1 MNGTYLITPYKEKDL
16 VKSLGARWD
25 PARRQWYVPQGLDLT
40 PFAAWLPADA
50 PPTAGDTVV
59 LPPTVAEVPAS
70 PGKGISLSQLLQG
83 VEITVSG
90 VFKEA
95 IWTTVEVVDVRLGG
109 GHVYLELSER
119 DANGVITA
127 KANATLWASR
137 AERLL
142 PEFERATGAQL
153 EPGIKLLVR
162 VRPVFK
168 SQYGFS
174 LDIDAIDPDYTLG
187 DLEARKRDIRERLQR
202 EGLWQRNRQLPA
214 PWDFHHVLVIAP
226 EGGAGLQDF
235 QAEAQRLQAY
245 GVCQFTYVFSRFQGE
260 GAAAQIRHELLA
272 ALENISVNHPW
283 LPDAVAI
290 IRGGGAVNDLAWLND
305 YELARAVCE
314 LEIPVLTGIGH
325 ERDNTLLDEVAHTR
339 FDTPSKVIAGIERTL
354 LQRVQETR
362 ALWTDIRQGATQQLE
377 AVGRAVQRQFDGVQ
391 ADARQQIARARH
403 QSEQLESFIK
413 LQAAHTLRL
422 AADHIERDI
431 ADVQHLARQQLEQA
445 RRGVPV
451 LMHSVET
458 DARRTLHHAR
468 EHSQALMREITGQG
482 PTKTL
487 QRGFALVRDT
497 DGRAITSAQNSPA
510 NITITFRDGQRAATL
525 APTTAP

>member
-25 PARRQWYVPQGLDLT
+25 PARRQWYVPHGLDLT

-50 PPTAGDTVV
+50 PPAAGDTVV
-59 LPPTVAEVPAS
+59 LPPTVAEVPAA
-70 PGKGISLSQLLQG
+70 PGQGMALSQLLRG
-83 VEITVSG
+83 VEAAVAGTSQ
-90 VFKEA
+90 EA
-95 IWTTVEVVDVRLGG
+95 VWTAVEVVDVRLGG

-119 DANGVITA
+119 DASGIITA
-127 KANATLWASR
+127 KAKATLWASR

-142 PEFERATGAQL
+142 PEFERATGVQL
-153 EPGIKLLVR
+153 GPGIKLLVR

-187 DLEARKRDIRERLQR
+187 DLEARKRDIRDRLQH

-214 PWDFHHVLVIAP
+214 PWDYHHLLVIAP

-377 AVGRAVQRQFDGVQ
+377 AVGRAVQRSSTVCRPMH
-391 ADARQQIARARH
+391 ANRLPARVTRASSWHRSSNCKRFTRYAVPPNILGATS
-403 QSEQLESFIK
+403 QMCNIWPVSNWSK
-413 LQAAHTLRL
+413 L
-422 AADHIERDI
+422 AA
-431 ADVQHLARQQLEQA
+431 VC
-445 RRGVPV
+445 P
-451 LMHSVET
+451 S
-458 DARRTLHHAR
+458 
-468 EHSQALMREITGQG
+468 
-482 PTKTL
+482 
-487 QRGFALVRDT
+487 
-497 DGRAITSAQNSPA
+497 
-510 NITITFRDGQRAATL
+510 
-525 APTTAP
+525 